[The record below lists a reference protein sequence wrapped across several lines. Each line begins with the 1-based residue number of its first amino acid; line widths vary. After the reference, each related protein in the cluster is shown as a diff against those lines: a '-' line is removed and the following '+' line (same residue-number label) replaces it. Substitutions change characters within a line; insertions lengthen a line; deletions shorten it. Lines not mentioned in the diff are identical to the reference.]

1 MKIFYVATKYD
12 YGDPAR
18 GHSFEHYNFYD
29 SLVKMNGGGNE
40 VVYFPFDEIILKYGK
55 EKMNKKLLETVVAE
69 KPDLCFFILTGEQ
82 IKKETVKKITHQQKI
97 ITLNWFCDDY
107 WRFNNF
113 SKHWAPFFNWVVTT
127 DYEAIKKYQKIGY
140 KNAIKSQWGCN
151 HFLYRPVSSKKRRDV
166 AFIGQP
172 HSNRV
177 EIVEKIKNSGIKIET
192 WGRGWSN
199 GRISQEDMI
208 KVFSESKIN
217 LNLAKCSMSNIPKS
231 LARVFLKRE
240 KNKKIRIRKP
250 SRWADEFRSF
260 LGHRRSE
267 IKGRTFEIPGTGSL
281 MMMDNVEDLGSYYK
295 IGKEV
300 VVYENAG
307 DLIKKIKYYLKNKE
321 EREKIAIA
329 GYKRTLKEHTYEKR
343 FNKIFKTIG
352 FGDTANI

>member
-1 MKIFYVATKYD
+1 MKIFYVAAKYD

-29 SLVKMNGGGNE
+29 SLVKMNGGENE

-69 KPDLCFFILTGEQ
+69 EPDLCFFILTGEQ

-97 ITLNWFCDDY
+97 ITLNWFCDDS
-107 WRFNNF
+107 WRFDNF
-113 SKHWAPFFNWVVTT
+113 SKYWAPFFSWVVTT

-140 KNAIKSQWGCN
+140 KNAIKSQWACN
-151 HFLYRPVSSKKRRDV
+151 HFLYRPVSSKKRCDV

-192 WGRGWSN
+192 WGKGWPN

-217 LNLAKCSMSNIPKS
+217 LNLSKGSLSNIPRS
-231 LARVFLKRE
+231 LMRILLERS
-240 KNKKIRIRKP
+240 KNKRVRFRNPKYWIG
-250 SRWADEFRSF
+250 EFKSF
-260 LGHRRSE
+260 LGKKRNQ
-267 IKGRTFEIPGTGSL
+267 IKGRNFEI
-281 MMMDNVEDLGSYYK
+281 LGCGGFLITEKANDIKSYYES
-295 IGKEV
+295 GKEIIT
-300 VVYENAG
+300 YESLG
-307 DLIKKIKYYLKNKE
+307 DLIKKIKYYLKNEK
-321 EREKIAIA
+321 EREKIAMA
-329 GYKRTLKEHTYEKR
+329 GYERTLKEHTYEKR